1 MPVQKRRFR
10 LTNRPHRYRARVRA
24 DRHAGDLDVLRGFHV
39 RAKRDAVS
47 REPLAHGAAV
57 ALDLRVVEEERGR
70 ADVRQGGHG
79 EYTDLRRRATM
90 LRHELLSDKRIL
102 VLQPDGPL
110 QAADFERVAREID
123 PFIEKGGDLAG
134 LMIEAAHPP
143 GWDNFA
149 SFATHLRFVRDH
161 HRRVRRI
168 AVVTD
173 SSLLSAAPKLAGHF
187 VSAEVKTFPAG
198 GGEARPAWLE
208 SGAKP
213 A

>member
-1 MPVQKRRFR
+1 
-10 LTNRPHRYRARVRA
+10 
-24 DRHAGDLDVLRGFHV
+24 
-39 RAKRDAVS
+39 
-47 REPLAHGAAV
+47 
-57 ALDLRVVEEERGR
+57 
-70 ADVRQGGHG
+70 
-79 EYTDLRRRATM
+79 M

-102 VLQPDGPL
+102 VLRPDGSL

-134 LMIEAAHPP
+134 LMIEASSAP
-143 GWDNFA
+143 GWDDFA
-149 SFATHLRFVRDH
+149 SFLTHLRFVRDH

-173 SSLLSAAPKLAGHF
+173 SSLLSVAPRIAGHF

-198 GGEARPAWLE
+198 QRDAALAWIE